1 MGVRALKPGYHGDH
15 RDSRDKFH
23 GNIIVYI
30 DWDGHRWFCSA
41 KAFPLPPD
49 MPFGAL
55 IEAVIPEGFGQ
66 HPQFKEIN
74 WETVEW
80 TLNHE
85 PFTPDPTKGL
95 EEQGLDHKC
104 LLRFSTPDLVE
115 TLD

>member
-1 MGVRALKPGYHGDH
+1 
-15 RDSRDKFH
+15 
-23 GNIIVYI
+23 
-30 DWDGHRWFCSA
+30 
-41 KAFPLPPD
+41 

-55 IEAVIPEGFGQ
+55 IEEVIPEGFGQ

-74 WETVEW
+74 WDTVEW
-80 TLNHE
+80 TLNHA

-104 LLRFSTPDLVE
+104 LLRFSTPGLVE